1 MEIVAMF
8 YGTMITVAYSMFF
21 YHNTGS
27 RKH

>member
-1 MEIVAMF
+1 MEIMAIV
-8 YGTMITVAYSMFF
+8 YGTLITAAYSMFF